1 MVTVWF
7 VVTEPAVAVKVAVV
21 EPAGTVTEAGTVR
34 AALLSLR
41 LTAVPPVEAARDRV
55 TVHEE
60 VAPDETDVGE
70 HCRLEIVRLAGGVT
84 VSENVLEEPLR
95 VAVEVTEPAV
105 AVNAAAVEPAG
116 TVTDA
121 GTVKAELLS
130 VTATV
135 VPPVGAARESV
146 TVHEEVVPDGT
157 EVGEHCKFESV
168 MGDCVTVMAPPVPAI
183 VIGIPVGEA
192 A

>member
-1 MVTVWF
+1 
-7 VVTEPAVAVKVAVV
+7 
-21 EPAGTVTEAGTVR
+21 VTEAGTVR

-41 LTAVPPVEAARDRV
+41 LTAVPPVEAARERV

-70 HCRLEIVRLAGGVT
+70 HSRLEIVRLAGGVT

-95 VAVEVTEPAV
+95 VAVTVTDRLEVTEPAV